1 CPSSSARS
9 SSASLPTSPSTSSL
23 RPSSASPGSA
33 PSATPPSAAA
43 TTPSTGR
50 RLCSASS
57 TGSRSSREIR
67 PSSSPPPPRRPSPPT
82 PTATARASSTAAT
95 AAYSSTWGTTT
106 GTSSSGAPSPATS
119 SACRSLASF
128 PWLIYSAAV
137 LCSVPGCD
145 HLDCHG
151 GLFRVVFIA
160 TDDDDELVKVS
171 AYSSE
176 TGEWSVP
183 VSLGDDCEAYVKHQ
197 QSATE
202 RSYYT
207 PYVQPRWGAVIGD
220 EIYFTLRRGNAIVKY
235 DWSYNCLSMISP
247 QSLVVYSSRISL
259 MVTEDSS
266 LGFACIGGSNLFLWS
281 RKVNSQGAP
290 EWVQCRVIDLEKII
304 PVADSSDERLVV
316 GSAEGV
322 GVIFIST
329 GVGLFMIELKSGR
342 VRKVDVPGVY
352 FSILPY
358 MSFYTPD
365 HCRLSS
371 VAKD

>member
-1 CPSSSARS
+1 
-9 SSASLPTSPSTSSL
+9 
-23 RPSSASPGSA
+23 
-33 PSATPPSAAA
+33 
-43 TTPSTGR
+43 
-50 RLCSASS
+50 
-57 TGSRSSREIR
+57 
-67 PSSSPPPPRRPSPPT
+67 
-82 PTATARASSTAAT
+82 
-95 AAYSSTWGTTT
+95 
-106 GTSSSGAPSPATS
+106 
-119 SACRSLASF
+119 
-128 PWLIYSAAV
+128 
-137 LCSVPGCD
+137 
-145 HLDCHG
+145 
-151 GLFRVVFIA
+151 
-160 TDDDDELVKVS
+160 
-171 AYSSE
+171 
-176 TGEWSVP
+176 
-183 VSLGDDCEAYVKHQ
+183 
-197 QSATE
+197 
-202 RSYYT
+202 
-207 PYVQPRWGAVIGD
+207 
-220 EIYFTLRRGNAIVKY
+220 
-235 DWSYNCLSMISP
+235 MISP

-352 FSILPY
+352 FSVLPY